1 MLLST
6 FPTVT
11 IFQSTFTGYQNE
23 THIAAVRDDL
33 SRLAPTAAETCFSC
47 AIKCQCD
54 NGAIGTISK
63 ETPCF
68 QFAAEE
74 SPLQVCVCF
83 LHQTFSS
90 YCWPWAAFIRSAA
103 QLTRF
108 VRDALMHD
116 D

>member
-23 THIAAVRDDL
+23 THIAAVGDD
-33 SRLAPTAAETCFSC
+33 LAPTTAETCFSC

-54 NGAIGTISK
+54 SGAIRTTAND
-63 ETPCF
+63 TPCF

-74 SPLQVCVCF
+74 SPLQVCVVL
-83 LHQTFSS
+83 LHQTVSS
-90 YCWPWAAFIRSAA
+90 YCWSWAAFIRSAA

-108 VRDALMHD
+108 ARDALMHD

>member
-11 IFQSTFTGYQNE
+11 VFQNTFTGYQNE

-54 NGAIGTISK
+54 NEEKGTAAKDI
-63 ETPCF
+63 PCF

-74 SPLQVCVCF
+74 SPLHVCVLL
-83 LHQTFSS
+83 LHRRISS
-90 YCWPWAAFIRSAA
+90 YCWPWAVFEGVYP

-108 VRDALMHD
+108 VRDACLI
-116 D
+116 

>member
-23 THIAAVRDDL
+23 THIAAVGHD
-33 SRLAPTAAETCFSC
+33 LAPTAAETCFSC

-54 NGAIGTISK
+54 SGAIETIAK
-63 ETPCF
+63 DNTPCF

-74 SPLQVCVCF
+74 SPLQVCVVFCTKQF
-83 LHQTFSS
+83 PPIAGHGRRLSDRR
-90 YCWPWAAFIRSAA
+90 RS
-103 QLTRF
+103 
-108 VRDALMHD
+108 
-116 D
+116 